1 MRLCQG
7 KVMFEMHAKVNMP
20 SLLHLFYF
28 YVNITHTF
36 LLQVYFD
43 ASVKMG
49 MCTFLHII
57 KNEQVK
63 KMSRIMKKLT
73 R

>member
-1 MRLCQG
+1 
-7 KVMFEMHAKVNMP
+7 MP

-49 MCTFLHII
+49 MCKFLHII
-57 KNEQVK
+57 KNEHVSSKVK
-63 KMSRIMKKLT
+63 KNEQIYEETHTVTLLY
-73 R
+73 

>member
-1 MRLCQG
+1 MESIIMRLCQG
-7 KVMFEMHAKVNMP
+7 KVMFEMHAKVNKI
-20 SLLHLFYF
+20 LHLFYF

-57 KNEQVK
+57 KMNK
-63 KMSRIMKKLT
+63 
-73 R
+73 

>member
-1 MRLCQG
+1 
-7 KVMFEMHAKVNMP
+7 MP

-49 MCTFLHII
+49 MCKFLHII
-57 KNEQVK
+57 KNEQVSSKVK
-63 KMSRIMKKLT
+63 KKISRIMKKLT